1 MQVDVGTIID
11 LARSRCW
18 SLLHITLNLNP
29 RRSLLLYM
37 SAVCVAILVPLTMI
51 MEPTA
56 VTIAMQMSIS
66 KPGFT
71 WWLLGNSVLAY
82 FVNLTK

>member
-1 MQVDVGTIID
+1 M
-11 LARSRCW
+11 LYF
-18 SLLHITLNLNP
+18 H
-29 RRSLLLYM
+29 RSLLLYM
-37 SAVCVAILVPLTMI
+37 SAFCVAILVPMTLI

-56 VTIAMQMSIS
+56 LAVAVQMAAT

-71 WWLLGNSVLAY
+71 WWLVGNSALAY